1 MKGPS
6 WGEGIYWFCNER
18 GFDSKE
24 ITFEFIVDL
33 VDSILEIETFEYV
46 NINKEYDEL
55 LDEKASFE
63 SSNIIFWIIV
73 WMKKEFREEIVNIS
87 EL

>member
-33 VDSILEIETFEYV
+33 VDLILEIEKFEYV
-46 NINKEYDEL
+46 NKGYDEL
-55 LDEKASFE
+55 LEEASFK
-63 SSNIIFWIIV
+63 SSNIIFCIIV